1 MKKFNIVNITKTL
14 IAALVFG
21 SVFLVAPNN
30 ALAGHLMENEKGV
43 WYQKDDGTY
52 LCNGTFRIGL
62 QDFTIDGDGYIVK
75 DTFVSDNYLK
85 AQRVQSL
92 SELATYRF
100 KDLSICNGRVDATSL
115 EAWNFNDNF
124 ISSVTEISPNGFSDQ
139 NIESSRNGS
148 GYEHENYSL
157 NEIGKRYT
165 KSSGESLIDQFH
177 EDITEIT
184 PEYTHGRSVDAIS
197 THERMYNEYMS
208 STK

>member
-21 SVFLVAPNN
+21 SVFLAAPNN

-62 QDFTIDGDGYIVK
+62 QDFTIDSDGYIVK

-139 NIESSRNGS
+139 NIECSTNSSGHWIEGYTSDENG
-148 GYEHENYSL
+148 E
-157 NEIGKRYT
+157 RYT
-165 KSSGESLIDQFH
+165 NSSEESVIKKYR
-177 EDITEIT
+177 EDMTKIT
-184 PEYTHGRSVDAIS
+184 PNYTHGRSVDAIS